1 MLTKICEICGEPF
14 ETTQQKKKCCD
25 KQHYKECVIC
35 HKKFPVNKRNWK
47 TKQCCSRPCLE
58 EWYKRTGKSE
68 EMHRKAEETKRKRY
82 YDKGIVFNAP
92 KKTRVCVIC
101 GKEFQ
106 PEAANQK
113 CCKDKHY
120 KPCCICGKPVEV
132 NIHNYDKD
140 VTCGSKKCRYELVKR
155 TSLKRYGVDN
165 AAKSEFFK
173 RKVIQTNLK
182 KYGVEYVTQTTQMK
196 KKSVETSLK
205 RYGTEY
211 PNQSPEVQRK
221 IKSTMKSRY
230 GVESYLE
237 TEECQEALRRKCRK
251 KYGVDYPTQS
261 SDVQEKTVRTCL
273 DKYGVP
279 WPCMT
284 EQARTS
290 SKKVISHINVNFS
303 ECLKKFGIDFEFE
316 KSVERKSYDLYVKGS
331 NILVE
336 INPTVSHN
344 CVFNVYSGKM
354 IDNPDVYYHLN
365 KTKLAES
372 NGFRCIHV
380 WDWDDWDKVVDLV
393 LPVTRRIYAR
403 NCQVVELDK
412 VTTNEFLNS
421 NHLQGTCRS
430 QKVRLGL
437 MYEGELVEVMTF
449 GKPRYNRKFE
459 WELLRLCT
467 PSITSVVGGPSKLFS
482 HFVRTYHPASILT
495 YCDRSKFTGDV
506 YKNIGMTLTDEGTP
520 GKHWYSYKTSEKMQ
534 HITNNF
540 LLQRGF
546 DQIFGT
552 SFGKGTSNEYLMLER
567 GYLPVYDCGQLRFE
581 WHS

>member
-1 MLTKICEICGEPF
+1 MITKICEICGEPF
-14 ETTQQKKKCCD
+14 ETTQPKKKCCD

-47 TKQCCSRPCLE
+47 TKQCCSRSCLE
-58 EWYKRTGKSE
+58 EWYKITGKSE
-68 EMHRKAEETKRKRY
+68 EMHRKAEETKRKKY

-113 CCKDKHY
+113 VCKDTHY
-120 KPCCICGKPVEV
+120 KPCCICGEPVEV
-132 NIHNYDKD
+132 NVHNYDKD
-140 VTCGSKKCRYELVKR
+140 VTCSKKCKYDLVKR
-155 TSLKRYGVDN
+155 TTMDRYGVDN

-173 RKVIQTNLK
+173 RKAVQTNIK
-182 KYGVEYVTQTTQMK
+182 KYGVEYVTQTDQMK
-196 KKSVETSLK
+196 KKSMETSLE

-230 GVESYLE
+230 GVESYLQ
-237 TEECQEALRRKCRK
+237 TTSCREALKTRCRK
-251 KYGVDYPTQS
+251 DYGTDYPTQS
-261 SDVQEKTVRTCL
+261 LEVKEKSVKTCL

-290 SKKVISHINVNFS
+290 SKRVISHINVSFS
-303 ECLKKFGIDFEFE
+303 EYLKSVGVNTEFE
-316 KSVERKSYDLYVKGS
+316 KSVDRKSYDLFIETS
-331 NILVE
+331 NTLVE

-344 CVFNVYSGKM
+344 AVFNFYSGKK
-354 IDNPDVYYHLN
+354 IESPDRNYHLD

-372 NGFRCIHV
+372 HGFRCVHV
-380 WDWDDWDKVVDLV
+380 WDWDDWNKIVDLV
-393 LPVTRRIYAR
+393 LPITRRIYAR
-403 NCQVVELDK
+403 NCQVVELYK
-412 VTTNEFLNS
+412 GSTYQFLTD

-437 MYEGELVEVMTF
+437 MYKGKLVEVMTF

-459 WELLRLCT
+459 WELLRLCSL
-467 PSITSVVGGPSKLFS
+467 PGTSVIGGSSKLF
-482 HFVRTYHPASILT
+482 TYFIKNYDAQSILS
-495 YCDRSKFTGDV
+495 YCDRSKFTGTV
-506 YKNIGMTLTDEGTP
+506 YKNIGMELTDEGAP
-520 GKHWYSYKTSEKMQ
+520 NKHWYSSNKSEKMQ

-552 SFGKGTSNEYLMLER
+552 SFGKGTSNEQLMLDR
-567 GYLPVYDCGQLRFE
+567 GYLPVYDCGQMRFE
-581 WHS
+581 WRD